1 MSFVDQ
7 NMIYAIV
14 VMLFG
19 SSFISICA
27 YYLSKMQHKYNS
39 SIISIIYIIFI
50 MSLLGVFA
58 YHKLKC
64 KKVTIQSFL
73 IFLNIILK
81 FTGIWILYILY
92 LEYFKKEIKWY
103 MIIFFIFL
111 QAYVNIT
118 VMSGVNIEME
128 HISKNLKCK
137 G

>member
-1 MSFVDQ
+1 MSFVDR

-14 VMLFG
+14 AVLFG
-19 SSFISICA
+19 SSFLSILA

-39 SIISIIYIIFI
+39 SIVSILYIVFI
-50 MSLLGVFA
+50 MGLLGVFA

-64 KKVTIQSFL
+64 KKITIQSFL

-118 VMSGVNIEME
+118 VMPDVNIQME
-128 HISKNLKCK
+128 NISKNLKCK